1 MKLNKTFV
9 VYAEINAA
17 GIEHEEH
24 EIEIPAVDAVMA
36 AHAGQAL
43 CRVLGLSFKTV
54 FEKDWK

>member
-1 MKLNKTFV
+1 MILNKTFV

-17 GIEHEEH
+17 GREYEEH
-24 EIEIPAVDAVMA
+24 EIEIPASDKVMA
-36 AHAGQAL
+36 VHAGQAL